1 MYSQPTFTPQM
12 TGQWEED
19 GHSDPPSTR
28 SSNDPP
34 EHMSHNRSRSTA
46 HADSP
51 KRLSV
56 FNGRSRS
63 NTTTS
68 TSSRR
73 SPGSSMTSVD
83 SSVPSQIE
91 RTTSALGMRPEKD
104 RSRSFL
110 ARGSRML
117 RRQGSKINVVATLAE
132 EDEIDREAQQQPR
145 MEKPDMFGRRARRID
160 NRKWLTIDIHPHL
173 SSVPN

>member
-1 MYSQPTFTPQM
+1 MHPQPTFSPGM

-34 EHMSHNRSRSTA
+34 DHMSHFRSRSTA

-56 FNGRSRS
+56 FSGRSRS

-73 SPGSSMTSVD
+73 SPGSSMTSIE
-83 SSVPSQIE
+83 SSVPSQDE

-110 ARGSRML
+110 ARGSRIL
-117 RRQGSKINVVATLAE
+117 RRQGSKINIVATLDE
-132 EDEIDREAQQQPR
+132 EDEIDREAQQPK
-145 MEKPDMFGRRARRID
+145 MDKPDMFGRRARRID
-160 NRKWLTIDIHPHL
+160 NRKWLIIESIPIEF
-173 SSVPN
+173 SSSI

>member
-1 MYSQPTFTPQM
+1 MYPPQSAFSPRM
-12 TGQWEED
+12 AGHWEED

-34 EHMSHNRSRSTA
+34 EPTAHSRSRSTA
-46 HADSP
+46 HAASP

-63 NTTTS
+63 NTVTS
-68 TSSRR
+68 SSSPSRR

-83 SSVPSQIE
+83 RCVPSLDD
-91 RTTSALGMRPEKD
+91 RTSSALGMRSEKD
-104 RSRSFL
+104 RSRSLL

-117 RRQGSKINVVATLAE
+117 RRQGSKINVVATLDE
-132 EDEIDREAQQQPR
+132 EDEIVREHPR
-145 MEKPDMFGRRARRID
+145 ADKPDMFGRRARRVN
-160 NRKWLTIDIHPHL
+160 NRKSLIEFLVHG
-173 SSVPN
+173 